1 MICTSCP
8 ILLWGLNQG
17 VCDGRGL
24 GQKGMHKWFEF
35 GNCKRKRPLRVENNK
50 VKLKEIGSGV
60 VDKTILTQN
69 TGT

>member
-1 MICTSCP
+1 
-8 ILLWGLNQG
+8 
-17 VCDGRGL
+17 
-24 GQKGMHKWFEF
+24 MHKWFEF